1 MPDEI
6 DRLIEKLILIGAME
20 VSGISEDGEFL
31 YGFTPKLKEMN
42 ESLFYAIQDSINNG
56 IMDLW
61 ADGYLDIDMLESEP
75 IVRLTEKALDEYEI
89 AKLDPERQKFLRSIV
104 ERFEQ

>member
-31 YGFTPKLKEMN
+31 YGFTPKLKEMD

-61 ADGYLDIDMLESEP
+61 AEGYLEIDMLETEP
-75 IVRLTEKALDEYEI
+75 IVRLTEKALDESEI
-89 AKLDPERQKFLRSIV
+89 EKLDPERQKFLRSIV
-104 ERFEQ
+104 QRFEQ

>member
-1 MPDEI
+1 
-6 DRLIEKLILIGAME
+6 
-20 VSGISEDGEFL
+20 
-31 YGFTPKLKEMN
+31 
-42 ESLFYAIQDSINNG
+42 
-56 IMDLW
+56 MDLW